1 MASLGRPLTK
11 TEQSLYA
18 SGKRILG
25 KRGEGCEQRSS
36 LGQGRWVVGKRQ
48 RKKHMQPRICYKQT
62 ERRESRESLRE
73 MERWRARQ
81 IHERRESGKML
92 KEKDRGRTRKME
104 RWRNG
109 EMET

>member
-1 MASLGRPLTK
+1 M
-11 TEQSLYA
+11 
-18 SGKRILG
+18 
-25 KRGEGCEQRSS
+25 
-36 LGQGRWVVGKRQ
+36 
-48 RKKHMQPRICYKQT
+48 
-62 ERRESRESLRE
+62 RE